1 MELFPQS
8 VSRAAESARLFFAH
22 AFPPPALFVPPS
34 VGIDVSDASIKW
46 LGISRGV
53 SEHSVGVHG
62 MGGIPPGVIEH
73 GVIHDIHALTEV
85 LRSVRS
91 AISPVVHVH
100 AALPEETGYVFSMRV
115 PSTADREEILHRIE
129 FELEDH
135 IPMPAGSA
143 AYDFD
148 VLHSTADGAEIE
160 VAVTVFPKDI
170 PESYAA
176 AFSAA
181 GFELLSL
188 EIESRSIG
196 RAITPV
202 EDTST
207 VLTVDF
213 GRDRSGI
220 SILKGGI
227 PVFTSTV
234 DVGGETATRSLMQ
247 ELSMSEAEATAFKN
261 EEGIFS
267 KNQKG
272 AEAVLGAVAT
282 LADEVDRIRR
292 YWDARKMEEDRHTEP
307 IARIALV
314 GGASNLHGL
323 SEYLSGKARTE
334 VIIPNVWQHV
344 CSFDSFIP
352 PIDKRNSFGF
362 TTAIGLALRDVV

>member
-1 MELFPQS
+1 MELFSQS
-8 VSRAAESARLFFAH
+8 VSRATESARLFFTH

-34 VGIDVSDASIKW
+34 IGVDVSDASIKW
-46 LGISRGV
+46 LGLSRDV
-53 SEHSVGVHG
+53 REHRVGVHG
-62 MGGIPPGVIEH
+62 MGGVPLGVIEH
-73 GVIHDIHALTEV
+73 GIIRDISTLTEA
-85 LRSVRS
+85 LRSVR
-91 AISPVVHVH
+91 AAVEPIVHVH
-100 AALPEETGYVFSMRV
+100 AALPEETGYVFGMRV
-115 PSTADREEILHRIE
+115 PSTSDREEILHRIE

-143 AYDFD
+143 SYDFD
-148 VLHSTADGAEIE
+148 VLRSTSDGTEIE
-160 VAVTVFPKDI
+160 IAVTAFPKDI

-176 AFSAA
+176 AFTAA
-181 GFELLSL
+181 GFELSSL

-196 RAITPV
+196 RAITPMG
-202 EDTST
+202 DGST
-207 VLTVDF
+207 ILSVDF
-213 GRDRSGI
+213 GRDRSGL
-220 SILKGGI
+220 SILRGGI

-247 ELSMSEAEATAFKN
+247 NLSMSEAEATAFKN

-272 AEAVLGAVAT
+272 VDAVLGVVAV
-282 LADEVDRIRR
+282 LADEVERIRR
-292 YWDARKMEEDRHTEP
+292 YWDARKIDENKHTDP
-307 IARIALV
+307 IERIVLV

-344 CSFDSFIP
+344 CSFDSCIP

-362 TTAIGLALRDVV
+362 TTAIGLALRDIV